1 MHAVHS
7 LKCCSIPWERQ
18 CSFDATFL
26 QRPGGL
32 SPRLATCPI
41 PNYVLPQAIRRVCGI
56 SPEDISSIPKPPR
69 WNQAGGG
76 DVPEAAEEHPESG
89 RHLSLQA
96 KFARLS
102 KRSSRVSPSKVR
114 ASLQA
119 KFTRLSKQS
128 SRVSPSKVRASLQ
141 AKFVGLLWQP
151 ERKHETLPATSVVL
165 SRRHQPVSVEYRSGD
180 ITIVQFHHDGIVIPS
195 IWLGYSILMVL
206 LFHLYGIVIPS

>member
-1 MHAVHS
+1 MSCPKQSAACAASRPRTSAVY
-7 LKCCSIPWERQ
+7 Q
-18 CSFDATFL
+18 
-26 QRPGGL
+26 
-32 SPRLATCPI
+32 
-41 PNYVLPQAIRRVCGI
+41 NRRAGI
-56 SPEDISSIPKPPR
+56 KR
-69 WNQAGGG
+69 
-76 DVPEAAEEHPESG
+76 AAEMFQKRRKNTP
-89 RHLSLQA
+89 RA
-96 KFARLS
+96 AAIFRS
-102 KRSSRVSPSKVR
+102 KRSSRVSPSKVH

-151 ERKHETLPATSVVL
+151 ERNHETLPATSVVL
-165 SRRHQPVSVEYRSGD
+165 SRRHQPMSEYRSGD